1 VGENQLTE
9 FLHEIV
15 AKRESQDLWSIIERV
30 RPAQPSEEACERL
43 VQWLIDQDREED
55 NANV

>member
-9 FLHEIV
+9 FLHEV
-15 AKRESQDLWSIIERV
+15 VNRREVEDFWNNIPVVPQARIN
-30 RPAQPSEEACERL
+30 EEATERL
-43 VQWLIDQDREED
+43 VQWLIDQQREED